1 MICRYAIYSYVY
13 ITTAYFIFLI
23 VFTSIFSQFFYYY
36 FTDNLFQLFE
46 TIFLAAIFTV
56 GCRIV

>member
-1 MICRYAIYSYVY
+1 MY
-13 ITTAYFIFLI
+13 ILPQHISFFLI